1 MFFILQ
7 VFTNISGLVLLDIE
21 GNIESCNPH
30 FVKILFGQSE
40 MDLKGKVSYSLIF
53 PTDYVSY
60 SNVQKDGVYSIG
72 SVLKL
77 IIKYRHKQ
85 LSAYITEF

>member
-40 MDLKGKVSYSLIF
+40 MDLKGKVSYPLIF

-60 SNVQKDGVYSIG
+60 SNIHMYKRRILFNNWGVC
-72 SVLKL
+72 
-77 IIKYRHKQ
+77 
-85 LSAYITEF
+85 LS

>member
-40 MDLKGKVSYSLIF
+40 MDLKGKVSYKLSIIF
-53 PTDYVSY
+53 PTDYLGLIFKCTKRRIFVLAKVS
-60 SNVQKDGVYSIG
+60 
-72 SVLKL
+72 
-77 IIKYRHKQ
+77 
-85 LSAYITEF
+85 

>member
-40 MDLKGKVSYSLIF
+40 MDLKGKVSYALIF
-53 PTDYVSY
+53 PADYLSY
-60 SNVQKDGVYSIG
+60 SNVQKDL
-72 SVLKL
+72 LKV
-77 IIKYRHKQ
+77 IIKYRHKK

>member
-1 MFFILQ
+1 MTLTNSMFFILQ

-40 MDLKGKVSYSLIF
+40 MDLKGKVSYPLIF

-60 SNVQKDGVYSIG
+60 SNVQKDAFYSIG
-72 SVLKL
+72 SVLTK
-77 IIKYRHKQ
+77 
-85 LSAYITEF
+85 S

>member
-40 MDLKGKVSYSLIF
+40 MDLKGKVSYPLIF
-53 PTDYVSY
+53 PKDYEELW
-60 SNVQKDGVYSIG
+60 QKHVDIHDEGG
-72 SVLKL
+72 
-77 IIKYRHKQ
+77 
-85 LSAYITEF
+85 